1 MRKCLITGRTDRLER
16 HHLFGGAYRKKSDRL
31 GLVVDLTHDMHN
43 EPPYGAHHNK
53 QTMLAL
59 HKYGQALAME
69 RYGWDID
76 RFREEFGMN
85 YLDEQDIGLKPERF
99 LPQIWGWADLCR
111 TGS

>member
-1 MRKCLITGRTDRLER
+1 
-16 HHLFGGAYRKKSDRL
+16 
-31 GLVVDLTHDMHN
+31 MHN
-43 EPPYGAHHNK
+43 EPPYGVHHNK

-85 YLDEQDIGLKPERF
+85 YLDEQDMGLKPERF

>member
-31 GLVVDLTHDMHN
+31 GLVVDLTH
-43 EPPYGAHHNK
+43 
-53 QTMLAL
+53 
-59 HKYGQALAME
+59 GQALAME

-85 YLDEQDIGLKPERF
+85 YLDAQDMGLKPERF
-99 LPQIWGWADLCR
+99 LPQIWGWADLCQ